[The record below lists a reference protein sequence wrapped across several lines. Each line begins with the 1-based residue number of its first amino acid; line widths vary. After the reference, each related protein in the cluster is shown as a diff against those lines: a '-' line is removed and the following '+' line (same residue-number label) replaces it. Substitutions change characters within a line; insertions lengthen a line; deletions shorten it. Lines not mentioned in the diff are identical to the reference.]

1 MPGILVGVDGSE
13 HSRRAL
19 EWAMHEAAAHKLPLT
34 LISVYPAP
42 IRPAAEVLW
51 ALPELPDKSFDP
63 EHARMGVLQFAEKVA
78 NEIGEAVPEISV
90 IVVTGDPAEELI
102 KASSDADML
111 VVGSRGN
118 GGFARLLLGSVS
130 SKVMHHAACPVTV
143 IPERR

>member
-1 MPGILVGVDGSE
+1 M
-13 HSRRAL
+13 
-19 EWAMHEAAAHKLPLT
+19 T
-34 LISVYPAP
+34 
-42 IRPAAEVLW
+42 
-51 ALPELPDKSFDP
+51 
-63 EHARMGVLQFAEKVA
+63 
-78 NEIGEAVPEISV
+78 
-90 IVVTGDPAEELI
+90 VVTGDPAEELI

>member
-19 EWAMHEAAAHKLPLT
+19 EWAMHEAASHRVPL
-34 LISVYPAP
+34 IVMSVHPGQ

-63 EHARMGVLQFAEKVA
+63 ELARMGVLQFAEMVA
-78 NEIGEAVPEISV
+78 NEIGETVPEVSV
-90 IVVTGDPAEELI
+90 TVVTGDPAEELI